1 MIRFGR
7 TACVALCAVITVAAC
22 ALISPSFA
30 RYSNSTSTDVVVG
43 DPSAVAEQTMSAVPD
58 AAVYDFGICDQGVNV
73 EEFSHTLR
81 ILDDAPLS
89 GFLKFS
95 FDPDS
100 VDDVT
105 VLIDH
110 AYYAQE
116 RNGGYLVSASDGD
129 LQIPFSLIFSSPI
142 TATDCVVTLNVSWYP
157 NDGTE
162 PTLFATYLVTLAPD
176 TVGEGDAAFLGGD
189 TAMLTPSTVAA
200 QVTVPADRTG
210 VLLAQGDTLDAPFT
224 AGTRYFT
231 KAYSQ
236 GVTLLRDSPLYL
248 THDGSTET
256 VLLNIPA
263 TDSVNLTAGVS
274 ETWKNSKT
282 NLTPQA
288 ASLTA
293 SCSGTAVVSASRP
306 LAVSLNA
313 DAAGLTWHVHR
324 YSGGTL
330 TPVTI
335 GTDLT
340 VTASDHTL
348 TVAAPTGKQPAGAYR
363 LTVTRNHSGY
373 PVEETTLWFFIDY
386 R

>member
-30 RYSNSTSTDVVVG
+30 RYSNSASTDVVVG

-95 FDPDS
+95 FDPGS
-100 VDDVT
+100 VGDVT
-105 VLIDH
+105 VLVNQ
-110 AYYAQE
+110 AYYTQE
-116 RNGGYLVSASDGD
+116 RDGGYLVSASDGD
-129 LQIPFSLIFSSPI
+129 LQVPFSLMFSSAP
-142 TATDCVVTLNVSWYP
+142 TTDRVAVLNVSWYP
-157 NDGTE
+157 NDGDE
-162 PTLFATYLVTLAPD
+162 PTLFATYLVALAPSAEGAGD
-176 TVGEGDAAFLGGD
+176 TTFLGGD
-189 TAMLTPSTVAA
+189 TALLTPSTVAA
-200 QVTVPADRTG
+200 QVIVPADRTG

-231 KAYSQ
+231 NAYPQ
-236 GVTLLRDSPLYL
+236 GVTLLRDSALYL
-248 THDGSTET
+248 TYKGTET

-263 TDSVNLTAGVS
+263 TDSVTLTAGVS

-324 YSGGTL
+324 YSGGVL
-330 TPVTI
+330 ALVDL

-340 VTASDHTL
+340 VTVSDHTL
-348 TVAAPTGKQPAGAYR
+348 MVAAPTGKQPAGAYR

-373 PVEETTLWFFIDY
+373 PVEETSVWFFIDY

>member
-22 ALISPSFA
+22 VLISPAFA

-43 DPSAVAEQTMSAVPD
+43 NPSAVAEQTMSAD
-58 AAVYDFGICDQGVNV
+58 TMVYDFGICNQNADA

-95 FDPDS
+95 FDHDS
-100 VDDVT
+100 LGDVA
-105 VLIDH
+105 VLVDH
-110 AYYAQE
+110 AYYTQE
-116 RNGGYLVSASDGD
+116 RDGGYLVSASDGD
-129 LQIPFSLIFSSPI
+129 LQVPFSLMFSSVP
-142 TATDCVVTLNVSWYP
+142 TTDRVAVLDVSWYP
-157 NDGTE
+157 NDGDE
-162 PTLFATYLVTLAPD
+162 PTLFATYLVALAPSAEGAGD
-176 TVGEGDAAFLGGD
+176 TTFLGGD
-189 TAMLTPSTVAA
+189 TALLTPSTVAA
-200 QVTVPADRTG
+200 QITVPADRTG
-210 VLLAQGDTLDAPFT
+210 VLLAQGDTLDATFT

-231 KAYSQ
+231 KTYPQ
-236 GVTLLRDSPLYL
+236 GVTLLRDSALYL
-248 THDGSTET
+248 TSTDM

-263 TDSVNLTAGVS
+263 TDSVTLTAGVS

-293 SCSGTAVVSASRP
+293 SCDGTAVVSASQP

-313 DAAGLTWHVHR
+313 DAADLTWHVHR
-324 YSGGTL
+324 YSGGVL
-330 TPVTI
+330 TPVDL

-348 TVAAPTGKQPAGAYR
+348 TVAAPTGKQPAGTYR
-363 LTVTRNHSGY
+363 LTVTRTYFGY